1 MYGDIVNN
9 IKIVDTDTILSSD
22 LPAETININRV
33 INTSADNNNNWVS
46 LSTNQI
52 AASDITSGVIST
64 ARLASNA
71 SGVES
76 AANSFTFLRGD
87 QSYSAA
93 VQTVKGPETRYF
105 AQIKLQANS
114 GSSQLIFESSS
125 NFLKGHEIKQIT
137 GIQADTN
144 IDGVL
149 TESGETTITLDK

>member
-9 IKIVDTDTILSSD
+9 IKIVDTDSILSSD
-22 LPAETININRV
+22 LPAETVNINRV
-33 INTSADNNNNWVS
+33 VNTSANNNNNWVS

-87 QSYSAA
+87 QAYAPA
-93 VQTVKGPETRYF
+93 VQTIKGPETRYF
-105 AQIKLQANS
+105 AQLKLQATA
-114 GSSQLIFESSS
+114 GASQLILILILISLRVMILYK
-125 NFLKGHEIKQIT
+125 FLVFNQIRC
-137 GIQADTN
+137 IVMFL
-144 IDGVL
+144 IW
-149 TESGETTITLDK
+149 